1 MEDALNIINYWFI
14 SMKINTLFLL
24 LFFITMPLLAQTQQ
38 QMKKFVNNSIKQF
51 KLQEVVKKIQTNKI
65 STEQQWLIF
74 NILKHTHEIYIHRQR
89 GALDNQ
95 IFLHK
100 DGHREAVYNKER
112 KLVKDGINDASYN
125 YAHPEKESLRHFTFG
140 IHPWIVY
147 GASKKDSTSPP
158 ERLHAYVA
166 DLANG
171 MRRAIQAKKSWQAEA
186 KPLWKHYGQP
196 QALAI
201 FLEVIKQGKA
211 EIIFDLFK
219 TKETL
224 IDKDLIPLLKKLE
237 KGFNTVYLP
246 KKLS

>member
-1 MEDALNIINYWFI
+1 
-14 SMKINTLFLL
+14 MKINTLFVL
-24 LFFITMPLLAQTQQ
+24 LFFVTTPLLAQTEQQ
-38 QMKKFVNNSIKQF
+38 IKNFVNDSIKQF
-51 KLQEVVKKIQTNKI
+51 KLQEIVKKMQANQV

-74 NILKHTHEIYIHRQR
+74 NILKHTNEIYIHRQR
-89 GALDNQ
+89 GAVDNQ

-100 DGHREAVYNKER
+100 DGHKEAVYNKEN

-125 YAHPEKESLRHFTFG
+125 YARPRKEPLRHFVFD

-147 GASKKDSTSPP
+147 GASKTDSTSPP

-171 MRRAIQAKKSWQAEA
+171 MHRAIHAKKSWQAES
-186 KPLWKHYGQP
+186 KPLWKEDGQV
-196 QALAI
+196 QTLAI
-201 FLEVIKQGKA
+201 FLEVIKQGEA

-246 KKLS
+246 KKLF